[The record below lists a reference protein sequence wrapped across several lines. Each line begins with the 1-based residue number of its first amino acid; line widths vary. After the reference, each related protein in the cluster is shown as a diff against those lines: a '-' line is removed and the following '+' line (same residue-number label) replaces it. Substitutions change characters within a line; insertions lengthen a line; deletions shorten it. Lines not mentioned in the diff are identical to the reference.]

1 MSFFFER
8 SFMYYTI
15 LQNFVKK
22 LIENEFE
29 LVTTLY
35 ATETQQY
42 NKVILLKQQ
51 NPILYVVSIINGE
64 KIELQDYEIFMN
76 KYLQQ
81 LQNSLTLYHCSKIIA
96 LTVVIGEFSQ
106 QTTQKNSFDMAQ
118 VIHFVNQKELLVEE
132 GYFHAWWYVSYARK
146 IIEMQKSQPQNILHI
161 RQMILDCLENKEQSH
176 NNLYEMVMQTKQ
188 KNAFSLKSNNIL
200 FTFHL
205 LCINVFLFLGMI
217 LLGLKQNAIMSFGVE
232 YHTIFDMHQYYRI
245 ITYCFIHTNIVHLI
259 QNSVYLYYFGMHTEL
274 LYGKI
279 KMAIIYFFS
288 AIGSAILS
296 ALCNDAISVGAS
308 GAIFGLIGAVFV
320 YSYCH
325 GKKSVGMNYMTL
337 LLLVVIALLSGLLQ
351 QNVDYFGHFG
361 GFIIGSLVSFIIL
374 KYD

>member
-1 MSFFFER
+1 
-8 SFMYYTI
+8 MYYTI

-106 QTTQKNSFDMAQ
+106 QTTQKNSFDIAQ

-132 GYFHAWWYVSYARK
+132 GCFHAWWYVSYARK
-146 IIEMQKSQPQNILHI
+146 TIEMQKSQPQNILHI

-288 AIGSAILS
+288 TIGSAILS

>member
-106 QTTQKNSFDMAQ
+106 QTTQKNSFDIAQ

-132 GYFHAWWYVSYARK
+132 GCFHAWWYVSYARK
-146 IIEMQKSQPQNILHI
+146 TIEMQKSQPQNILHI